1 MSHSHFQMIE
11 LCVHSARLFAS
22 HRIVKMSAIRLRAT
36 RRWLDRI
43 VIGQRL
49 CPFAPPVRAP
59 PQLNLLVSRAE
70 NLDGIVR
77 EVAAAATALR
87 RGIDDPTLA
96 PADGE
101 TTLIILNEDTGG
113 HPLSWRDLVSLSWRL
128 QEEAILEPGHGE
140 HLQIVLFHPNATHT
154 TYIEDGAPADA
165 GDYSIRAP
173 FPTVQLLR
181 EIDVLRAVQSYPG
194 ADAIPARNRVRLRAQ
209 GLAAC
214 EERLRGCSL
223 ENDAEQVDQAAAA
236 PTFAHSG
243 SDGG

>member
-1 MSHSHFQMIE
+1 M
-11 LCVHSARLFAS
+11 CAS
-22 HRIVKMSAIRLRAT
+22 RLRAT

-96 PADGE
+96 PAAGE
-101 TTLIILNEDTGG
+101 TTLIILNEATGG

-214 EERLRGCSL
+214 EERLRGCGL
-223 ENDAEQVDQAAAA
+223 ENDAEQVDQAAA

>member
-1 MSHSHFQMIE
+1 VRSQRSPF
-11 LCVHSARLFAS
+11 RF
-22 HRIVKMSAIRLRAT
+22 HRKVKMCASRLRAT

-96 PADGE
+96 PAAGE
-101 TTLIILNEDTGG
+101 TTLIILNEATGG

>member
-1 MSHSHFQMIE
+1 MCASR
-11 LCVHSARLFAS
+11 LC
-22 HRIVKMSAIRLRAT
+22 AT

-96 PADGE
+96 PAAGE
-101 TTLIILNEDTGG
+101 TTLIILNEATGG

>member
-1 MSHSHFQMIE
+1 MKM
-11 LCVHSARLFAS
+11 CAS
-22 HRIVKMSAIRLRAT
+22 RLRAT

-96 PADGE
+96 PAAGE
-101 TTLIILNEDTGG
+101 TTLIILNEATGG

-154 TYIEDGAPADA
+154 TYIEDGAPADP

>member
-1 MSHSHFQMIE
+1 M
-11 LCVHSARLFAS
+11 CAS
-22 HRIVKMSAIRLRAT
+22 RLRAT

-96 PADGE
+96 PAAGE

>member
-1 MSHSHFQMIE
+1 MCAS
-11 LCVHSARLFAS
+11 RL
-22 HRIVKMSAIRLRAT
+22 LAT

-96 PADGE
+96 PAAGE
-101 TTLIILNEDTGG
+101 TTLIILNEATGG

>member
-1 MSHSHFQMIE
+1 MFTHF
-11 LCVHSARLFAS
+11 SARFFSRTARPAAPVS
-22 HRIVKMSAIRLRAT
+22 YMSAKLRAT

-59 PQLNLLVSRAE
+59 PHLNLLVSRADDT
-70 NLDGIVR
+70 DGIVR
-77 EVAAAATALR
+77 EVAAAAAALR

-96 PADGE
+96 PAAGE
-101 TTLIILNEDTGG
+101 TTLLILDEAVGG
-113 HPLSWRDLVSLSWRL
+113 HPLSWRDLISLSWRL
-128 QEEAILEPGHGE
+128 QEEAILEGGHGE
-140 HLQIVLFHPNATHT
+140 QLQIVLFHPNATHT

-209 GLAAC
+209 GLATC
-214 EERLRGCSL
+214 EERLRGCGL
-223 ENDAEQVDQAAAA
+223 ENDPEQVGQAADA
-236 PTFAHSG
+236 PTIAHSG
-243 SDGG
+243 AEGG

>member
-22 HRIVKMSAIRLRAT
+22 HRMKMSASRLRAT

-96 PADGE
+96 PAAGE
-101 TTLIILNEDTGG
+101 TTLIILNEATGG

-214 EERLRGCSL
+214 EERLRECSL
-223 ENDAEQVDQAAAA
+223 ENDAEQVDQAA
-236 PTFAHSG
+236 HSG

>member
-1 MSHSHFQMIE
+1 M
-11 LCVHSARLFAS
+11 CAS
-22 HRIVKMSAIRLRAT
+22 RLRAT

-96 PADGE
+96 PAAGE
-101 TTLIILNEDTGG
+101 TTLIILNEATGG

-128 QEEAILEPGHGE
+128 QEEAILEPSHGE

-214 EERLRGCSL
+214 EERLRGCCL